1 MMSLVVAVLQGYHVE
16 EILTKFSKDNLGAA
30 LVSKLKQGE
39 YYTKKERVFMIKV
52 LGRFLMNN
60 CKV

>member
-16 EILTKFSKDNLGAA
+16 EILTKFSKDNLGAT